1 MLMSIDIF
9 FGRAVV
15 ELQNTLSR
23 DRVVYCSATFGS
35 EPKNKPKNINFI
47 TRLCLYMILN
57 MGESNWIKAKQL
69 TKILCKF
76 IMTSVKNGES

>member
-35 EPKNKPKNINFI
+35 ELKNINFI

-76 IMTSVKNGES
+76 IMTSVKSGES